1 MAVTAEF
8 DEQERARL
16 LKQYSEIATLAG
28 GLAHEIRNPLSTIRL
43 NLNLL
48 SEEVEQGESA
58 RDRRML
64 NKLLTLQRECKHL
77 EDILDAFLQFAR
89 VGELRLHPAD
99 LNTVVKQFVSF
110 AQAELSEH
118 GIELSPH
125 LDPDLPMVELDETLM
140 HQVLMN
146 LVRNARQAM
155 PDGGLLEIQTYER
168 DGRVCLDIIDNGIG
182 MDERTR
188 SRMFKAFFST
198 RSGGSGLGLPTV
210 RKIIEAH
217 HGTIEC
223 ESEPGQGT
231 RFSISLPN
239 ALIIADSNQ
248 DDDSEE

>member
-1 MAVTAEF
+1 MTAEF

-125 LDPDLPMVELDETLM
+125 LDPDLPMVQLDETLM

-239 ALIIADSNQ
+239 ALMTADSNQ

>member
-1 MAVTAEF
+1 MTAEF

>member
-125 LDPDLPMVELDETLM
+125 LDPDLPMVQLDETLM

>member
-1 MAVTAEF
+1 MTAEF

-239 ALIIADSNQ
+239 ALMTADSNQ

>member
-1 MAVTAEF
+1 MTAEF

-125 LDPDLPMVELDETLM
+125 LDPDLPMVQLDETLM